1 MFQTHC
7 YDSWLSPAARKSAF
21 FMWSQLLGTLPA
33 PLFLFLAGISFALM
47 TRKLEQ
53 RGGRANRVALTT
65 MRRGTE
71 IFGLGLL
78 FRLQEY
84 LIAFPWAPA
93 TDLLRVDILNIIG
106 VSIVL
111 MGAVCWGCRVLF
123 GAKAED
129 DGRAPVSDWILAAA
143 AIVVSLAISLVTPLM
158 WTVWRPNWLAWP
170 FESYFDG
177 VHNLGQPQAW
187 LFPVFPWAGFA
198 FAGLALGVVLLS
210 GWGRRHVVLT
220 HLLAAGL
227 GALLIA
233 VARWLDEGKQIYP
246 VYDFWHTSPNFFL
259 IRVGILL
266 AILFA
271 SYVWCRWGA
280 GGWGFSPLI
289 QLGQTSLL
297 VYWVHIE
304 FVYGRFSILKKHEMT
319 VFGASIGL
327 LIIFLFMLLL
337 SMMRTRLKGRAIWSS
352 VRMPAHGRIQ
362 RTGRPSPRLSWRAGK
377 EARCLSRSWVRK
389 VPGIARL
396 PDFCRLIPVH
406 GGIMPKAF
414 IPIVLGCCWLAEAQT
429 LSPEVRNF
437 VKIDAPVVALTHV
450 RVIDGTGAAERED
463 QTVILSQGKIES
475 VGDASAANVPQ
486 KAQALD
492 LHGYSLIPGL
502 VGMHDHM
509 FYPVGPGSFGEM
521 AYSFPRLY
529 LAGGVTTIRTT
540 GSLEPYTDLE
550 IRRAIE
556 SGKMPG
562 PKVHVTG
569 PYLEGA
575 GSWALQLHQLAGPED
590 ATRTVNYWLDE
601 GVDDFKAYMF
611 ITHDELGAAINAAH
625 KRGAKVTGH
634 LCTVGFREA
643 AALGIDDLEHGL
655 MVDSEFL
662 PDKKPGQCKDE
673 EDPVEMAKLDVNSG
687 PVHEMIL
694 DLVARHVAVTSTLP
708 VFEMGSFA
716 GRPTLQTRVLDALS
730 PDARA
735 LLLERRVRSG
745 DGAAIRKRYGT
756 ETSPWPAAFKKE
768 MEFEYVFSKAG
779 GLLLA
784 GLDPTGMGGVLA
796 GFGDQREVELL
807 VEAGFTPLEAIHIA
821 TFNGAQ
827 YLGELD
833 RIGTIAPGKQAD
845 LVVIKGD
852 PAKKIEDMENV
863 ETVFKDGIGYDSSK
877 LIESVHGLVG
887 IR

>member
-1 MFQTHC
+1 
-7 YDSWLSPAARKSAF
+7 
-21 FMWSQLLGTLPA
+21 
-33 PLFLFLAGISFALM
+33 
-47 TRKLEQ
+47 
-53 RGGRANRVALTT
+53 
-65 MRRGTE
+65 
-71 IFGLGLL
+71 
-78 FRLQEY
+78 
-84 LIAFPWAPA
+84 
-93 TDLLRVDILNIIG
+93 
-106 VSIVL
+106 
-111 MGAVCWGCRVLF
+111 
-123 GAKAED
+123 
-129 DGRAPVSDWILAAA
+129 
-143 AIVVSLAISLVTPLM
+143 
-158 WTVWRPNWLAWP
+158 
-170 FESYFDG
+170 
-177 VHNLGQPQAW
+177 
-187 LFPVFPWAGFA
+187 
-198 FAGLALGVVLLS
+198 
-210 GWGRRHVVLT
+210 
-220 HLLAAGL
+220 
-227 GALLIA
+227 
-233 VARWLDEGKQIYP
+233 
-246 VYDFWHTSPNFFL
+246 
-259 IRVGILL
+259 
-266 AILFA
+266 
-271 SYVWCRWGA
+271 
-280 GGWGFSPLI
+280 
-289 QLGQTSLL
+289 
-297 VYWVHIE
+297 
-304 FVYGRFSILKKHEMT
+304 
-319 VFGASIGL
+319 
-327 LIIFLFMLLL
+327 
-337 SMMRTRLKGRAIWSS
+337 
-352 VRMPAHGRIQ
+352 
-362 RTGRPSPRLSWRAGK
+362 
-377 EARCLSRSWVRK
+377 
-389 VPGIARL
+389 
-396 PDFCRLIPVH
+396 
-406 GGIMPKAF
+406 MPKAF
-414 IPIVLGCCWLAEAQT
+414 IAIVLGCCWLAEAQT
-429 LSPEVRNF
+429 ISPEVRNF

-463 QTVILSQGKIES
+463 QTVILSQGKIRS

-562 PKVHVTG
+562 PKMHVTG

-634 LCTVGFREA
+634 LCTIGFREA

-662 PDKKPGQCKDE
+662 GDKKPGQCKDE
-673 EDPVEMAKLDVNSG
+673 EDPVEMAKLDMNSG

-694 DLVARHVAVTSTLP
+694 DLIARHVAVTSTLP

-716 GRPTLQTRVLDALS
+716 GRPTLQARVLDALS

-735 LLLERRVRSG
+735 LLLERRVQSS

-807 VEAGFTPLEAIHIA
+807 VEAGFRPLEAIHIA
-821 TFNGAQ
+821 TFNGAK

-852 PAKKIEDMENV
+852 PAKKIEDIENV